1 MLSNLLSQKSQ
12 NLKLRL
18 EVNKIKGF
26 LNMKVELNKKEID
39 ILISGL
45 LELNHRLINDLVKT
59 ATTADCEQVKN
70 RIIEINFL
78 IDKLHV

>member
-1 MLSNLLSQKSQ
+1 
-12 NLKLRL
+12 
-18 EVNKIKGF
+18 
-26 LNMKVELNKKEID
+26 MKVELNKKEID